1 MMLSFSGDVRVFMY
15 QDYVDMRKGFEG
27 LSALVESSF
36 DIDICSG
43 AYFAFL
49 NRKQDRMK
57 VLYWDADGLAL
68 WYKRLEKGTFSTENK
83 KIILDRRE
91 FLMIL
96 EGVIPKRLKKRYKH
110 V

>member
-1 MMLSFSGDVRVFMY
+1 MLSFSGEVRVFLH
-15 QDYVDMRKGFEG
+15 QACVDMRKGFEG

-36 DIDICSG
+36 DMDICSG

-57 VLYWDADGLAL
+57 VLYWDVDGLAL
-68 WYKRLEKGTFSTENK
+68 WYKRLEKGTFSRENSK
-83 KIILDRRE
+83 QVLDRRE

-96 EGVIPKRLKKRYKH
+96 EGVIPRRLKKRYKNT
-110 V
+110 

>member
-1 MMLSFSGDVRVFMY
+1 
-15 QDYVDMRKGFEG
+15 MRKGFEG
-27 LSALVESSF
+27 LSTLIGNSF

-57 VLYWDADGLAL
+57 VLYWDVDGLAL
-68 WYKRLEKGTFSTENK
+68 WYKRLEKGTFSKEHSK
-83 KIILDRRE
+83 QVLDRRE

-96 EGVIPKRLKKRYKH
+96 EGVIPKRLKIRYKNS
-110 V
+110 